1 MYVVELTTTAGKL
14 CESYPTYEEAKR
26 RVDSLPA
33 GAVLTLPLIF
43 KQLADGS
50 ERLVR
55 EDGKPL
61 QWHRLTEED
70 RPSGGPD
77 EPLPLADES
86 SGLLGE
92 GRWVPLPAP
101 EPQDD
106 GCIDGPL

>member
-1 MYVVELTTTAGKL
+1 MYLVELTTTAGKVS
-14 CESYPTYEEAKR
+14 ESYETYEEARR

-33 GAVLTLPLIF
+33 EVVVGLPLIF

-61 QWHRLTEED
+61 QWHRIPEREH
-70 RPSGGPD
+70 PSAGPD
-77 EPLPLADES
+77 LPLPLADES

-101 EPQDD
+101 EPQEDE
-106 GCIDGPL
+106 CIDGPL